1 MLTHHNK
8 VLMVLTNPQLENS
21 YNKVITTIKSCE
33 TKSQLEGA
41 SRMVKNFKNLY
52 KKVGYPKVLSYSLD
66 ETLKQQYIITRCQ
79 L

>member
-1 MLTHHNK
+1 MQQTHLSRDHSK
-8 VLMVLTNPQLENS
+8 TIS
-21 YNKVITTIKSCE
+21 TIKSCK

>member
-1 MLTHHNK
+1 MKKPSLK
-8 VLMVLTNPQLENS
+8 NS

-41 SRMVKNFKNLY
+41 SRMVENFKTLY
-52 KKVGYPKVLSYSLD
+52 KKVGYPKAISYSLNN
-66 ETLKQQYIITRCQ
+66 TLKQQYIITRCQ

>member
-1 MLTHHNK
+1 MK
-8 VLMVLTNPQLENS
+8 NPSLKNS

-41 SRMVKNFKNLY
+41 SRMVENFKTLY
-52 KKVGYPKVLSYSLD
+52 KKVGYPKAISYSLD
-66 ETLKQQYIITRCQ
+66 NAIQKQYTICQ

>member
-1 MLTHHNK
+1 
-8 VLMVLTNPQLENS
+8 MVLTNPQLENS

-41 SRMVKNFKNLY
+41 SRMVKNFKILY

-66 ETLKQQYIITRCQ
+66 ETLKQQYIITICQ

>member
-1 MLTHHNK
+1 MFLNNK
-8 VLMVLTNPQLENS
+8 SQIMVLSHPQLENS
-21 YNKVITTIKSCE
+21 YYKTISTIKSCK

-41 SRMVKNFKNLY
+41 SRMVKNFKKLY
-52 KKVGYPKVLSYSLD
+52 EKVGYPKTISYSLD

>member
-1 MLTHHNK
+1 MLINHNK
-8 VLMVLTNPQLENS
+8 VIMLRTNQSLENS
-21 YNKVITTIKSCE
+21 YNKTISTIKSCR

-41 SRMVKNFKNLY
+41 SRMVENFKNLY
-52 KKVGYPKVLSYSLD
+52 KQVGYPKTISYSLD

>member
-1 MLTHHNK
+1 MK
-8 VLMVLTNPQLENS
+8 NPSLKNS

-41 SRMVKNFKNLY
+41 SKMVENFKALY
-52 KKVGYPKVLSYSLD
+52 RKVGYPKGISYSLD
-66 ETLKQQYIITRCQ
+66 NTLKQQYIITRCQ

>member
-1 MLTHHNK
+1 
-8 VLMVLTNPQLENS
+8 MVLTNPQLENS
-21 YNKVITTIKSCE
+21 YNKVITTIKSCK

-41 SRMVKNFKNLY
+41 SRMVENFKTLY
-52 KKVGYPKVLSYSLD
+52 KKVGYPKVLLYSLN